1 MPPRSTALVLGFAN
15 ALTAGLVVF
24 GVFVA
29 LPTRWL
35 PVDGAAAVL
44 ALIQGASA
52 VGLLGGA
59 SWAAPV
65 ARAAGA
71 IALGLGLLAVTAL
84 ATTASWLSGVY
95 GPVGRGGSIVL
106 ALVAALVFPYLV
118 VLPVVQLLHLRAPPR
133 NAPAAPEPT

>member
-1 MPPRSTALVLGFAN
+1 MPPRRTALVLGFAN
-15 ALTAGLVVF
+15 AFTAGLVVF

-44 ALIQGASA
+44 AVIQGASA
-52 VGLLGGA
+52 IGLLVGA

-84 ATTASWLSGVY
+84 AMTASWLSGVY

-118 VLPVVQLLHLRAPPR
+118 VLPVVQLLHLRAPSR